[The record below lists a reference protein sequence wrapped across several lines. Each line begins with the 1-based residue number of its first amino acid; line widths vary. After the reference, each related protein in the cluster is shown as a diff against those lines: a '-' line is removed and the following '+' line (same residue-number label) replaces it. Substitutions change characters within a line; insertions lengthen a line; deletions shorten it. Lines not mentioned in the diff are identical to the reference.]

1 LHTAGLAIFG
11 PPIMLQVP
19 IQTDIL
25 QSYASHVCKQ
35 TSPNW
40 IFLWIFWGIL
50 RGMFLGIFGGILFEF
65 FGNSLGILGKFL
77 AEINIFEY
85 EMN

>member
-1 LHTAGLAIFG
+1 
-11 PPIMLQVP
+11 
-19 IQTDIL
+19 
-25 QSYASHVCKQ
+25 
-35 TSPNW
+35 
-40 IFLWIFWGIL
+40 
-50 RGMFLGIFGGILFEF
+50 MFLGIFGGILFEF